1 MKERLPAATSTAD
14 REIVALRL
22 FNAPRE
28 LVFKVWTEPGHI
40 VRWWGPYGFTNTIEK
55 MDARPRGV
63 WQFIMHGPDG
73 VDYPNKITYI
83 EVKKPERLV
92 YDHGEEGQPG
102 YFHVTVTL
110 EDQGGKTR
118 LSMQMLFKTA
128 EERDQVVK
136 KYGAVEGLNQ
146 TLGRLNEY
154 LANKSGK

>member
-1 MKERLPAATSTAD
+1 MVGSSRVYHPVCEVDVR
-14 REIVALRL
+14 
-22 FNAPRE
+22 
-28 LVFKVWTEPGHI
+28 PGGAIRIH
-40 VRWWGPYGFTNTIEK
+40 
-55 MDARPRGV
+55 
-63 WQFIMHGPDG
+63 MHGPDG

-92 YDHGEEGQPG
+92 YNHGEEGQPG

-136 KYGAVEGLNQ
+136 KFGAVEGLNQ